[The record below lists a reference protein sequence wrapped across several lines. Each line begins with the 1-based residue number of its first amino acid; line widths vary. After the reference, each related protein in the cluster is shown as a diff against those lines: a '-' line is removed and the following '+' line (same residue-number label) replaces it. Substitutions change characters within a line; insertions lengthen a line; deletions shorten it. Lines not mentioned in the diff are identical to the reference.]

1 MNTQFIHTIIIGG
14 GQAGLITSYWLT
26 QHGREHL
33 VLEKA
38 DRPASAWSQRWDSFT
53 LVTPNWAF
61 LPSGAE
67 YAGDSPDGF
76 MPRDEIVATF
86 DRYTATHGLPL
97 RCGVTVTAV
106 CPLENRPG
114 YRVETQDG
122 EMEALNVV
130 VATGLFQRPK
140 IPAFAASL
148 PAGVLQLHS
157 EQYRNPLPLPPGAVL
172 VVGSGQSGCQIAEEL
187 YQSGRRVYMS
197 IGSTGRG
204 PRTYRGK
211 DIFRWLKIIGYLDRT
226 PDKLP
231 SPRARFSGNPHVS
244 GARGGHDLNLHQF
257 ARAGVTLL
265 GHVQGSFDGT
275 LSFAPDHKDSLT
287 KSDAFAAMLL
297 DAIDGYVA
305 KTGLDAPGERP
316 PVLRDGY
323 DADAVTELDLARA
336 GVTTLIWAAGYDF
349 DFDLVKLPVTD
360 EYGFPLQQ
368 RGVTAYPG
376 LYFVGLPWLHTQQSG
391 LLMGVS
397 DDAALIASQI
407 VNG

>member
-1 MNTQFIHTIIIGG
+1 M
-14 GQAGLITSYWLT
+14 
-26 QHGREHL
+26 
-33 VLEKA
+33 
-38 DRPASAWSQRWDSFT
+38 
-53 LVTPNWAF
+53 
-61 LPSGAE
+61 
-67 YAGDSPDGF
+67 
-76 MPRDEIVATF
+76 
-86 DRYTATHGLPL
+86 
-97 RCGVTVTAV
+97 
-106 CPLENRPG
+106 
-114 YRVETQDG
+114 
-122 EMEALNVV
+122 
-130 VATGLFQRPK
+130 
-140 IPAFAASL
+140 
-148 PAGVLQLHS
+148 
-157 EQYRNPLPLPPGAVL
+157 
-172 VVGSGQSGCQIAEEL
+172 
-187 YQSGRRVYMS
+187 
-197 IGSTGRG
+197 
-204 PRTYRGK
+204 
-211 DIFRWLKIIGYLDRT
+211 
-226 PDKLP
+226 
-231 SPRARFSGNPHVS
+231 
-244 GARGGHDLNLHQF
+244 
-257 ARAGVTLL
+257 TLL